1 MATLNSARSSITQ
14 IDQAIAVVAQQRGD
28 LGAALNQLASTLS
41 YTEIEIE
48 QIQASEAA
56 IGDADFASEVSQFS
70 RASIVSQTATAMLAQ
85 ANVLPAN
92 ALALL

>member
-1 MATLNSARSSITQ
+1 MIRPLPSSPSNEATWARPSI
-14 IDQAIAVVAQQRGD
+14 
-28 LGAALNQLASTLS
+28 SS